1 MGRRLLGWIL
11 VLYGLLGLG
20 IVLGGAVVGLDVAAR
35 VERLASAAGGT
46 LDAAARSTEA
56 AADAFTNVDASLAE
70 SQVSAEGAADLALE
84 ASGTLDSL
92 SNAMELSVFGAQPLL
107 PLASEFAASADQ
119 AASLA
124 ETLDS
129 VAASLDETRGDVS
142 GIGVELDELASQLVI
157 LQESTGSSDGTA
169 PPIRPFVIL
178 LLAWLLV
185 PAVGG
190 VVGGLALLR
199 LARAPT
205 ATP

>member
-1 MGRRLLGWIL
+1 VGRRLLGWSL

-20 IVLGGAVVGLDVAAR
+20 IVLGGAIVGLDVAAR

-70 SQVSAEGAADLALE
+70 SQVSAAGAADLALE

-92 SNAMELSVFGAQPLL
+92 SRAMELSVFGAQPLL

-142 GIGVELDELASQLVI
+142 GIGVELDALASQLAV
-157 LQESTGSSDGTA
+157 LQESTGSGASA

-190 VVGGLALLR
+190 VIGGLAVLR
-199 LARAPT
+199 LARAPA

>member
-1 MGRRLLGWIL
+1 MGRRLLGWSL
-11 VLYGLLGLG
+11 VLYGLLGLA

-56 AADAFTNVDASLAE
+56 AGDAFTNVDASLAD
-70 SQVSAEGAADLALE
+70 SQESAEGAADLALE

-92 SNAMELSVFGAQPLL
+92 ARAMELSVFGAQPLL

-124 ETLDS
+124 ETLDR

-142 GIGVELDELASQLVI
+142 GIGVQLDRLATQLAV
-157 LQESTGSSDGTA
+157 LQESSGAGGTA
-169 PPIRPFVIL
+169 PPVRPLVIL

-190 VVGGLALLR
+190 VIGGLAVLR
-199 LARAPT
+199 LARAP
-205 ATP
+205 AAAP

>member
-1 MGRRLLGWIL
+1 MGRRLLGWSL

-20 IVLGGAVVGLDVAAR
+20 IVVGGAVVGLDVAAR
-35 VERLASAAGGT
+35 VERLAAAAGGT

-70 SQVSAEGAADLALE
+70 SRVSAERAADLALE

-92 SNAMELSVFGAQPLL
+92 SRAMELSVFGAQPLL

-129 VAASLDETRGDVS
+129 VAGSLDETRGDVS
-142 GIGVELDELASQLVI
+142 GIGVELDQLASQLAI
-157 LQESTGSSDGTA
+157 LQESTGTGGSA

-190 VVGGLALLR
+190 VIGGLAVLR